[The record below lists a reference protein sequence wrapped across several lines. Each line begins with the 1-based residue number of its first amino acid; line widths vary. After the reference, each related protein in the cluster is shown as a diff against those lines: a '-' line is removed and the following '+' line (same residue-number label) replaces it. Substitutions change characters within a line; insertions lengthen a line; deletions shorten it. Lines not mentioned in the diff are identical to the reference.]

1 MSRSRRPHAIWTVTV
16 VLCSSA
22 TFAHPPGKKGHQHH
36 HPHGDDETS
45 EVVIIPEDAQL
56 PPGLVLPALDG
67 AKPWTDKPIFD
78 DPDRFQIAIMTDNT
92 GGHRPGIWMKAVEK
106 INLLR
111 PTFVMSVGDLIEG
124 YPESRERVEAEWQE
138 FLGFM
143 DKMEMRFFFVA
154 GNHDLKDPL
163 MHQIWRE
170 HFGPEYYSFDY
181 KGVHF
186 VALCSEDPVT
196 KLGDAQIE
204 WLTKDLEQAKD
215 ARWTL
220 LFLHKPLW
228 VTAEREIAAG
238 NPDSTNWKKVEQLLG
253 ERPHTV
259 FSGHV
264 HYYAQYDRNGQKY
277 YHLATT
283 GGSSLLRGI
292 EYGEF
297 DEVAWLT
304 MEKDGPTV
312 ANLVLDGILPGDVV
326 TEEGYARFSEFLEKT
341 QIEVAPILI
350 DDEDGISQGRIDLRL
365 NNGFEVPVE
374 LNATIAGLP
383 LRGLTVDPES
393 LKLAAAPGQSAEL
406 AVNVQFNEKITFDHL
421 AHSVLTASIRTTEGD
436 RPLSAEREIPI
447 IIDRK
452 YPVPVLANSEAPF
465 HPGFSNWPNR
475 WLSMPGRPLVLDR
488 AQDWTGP
495 DDCSIAIQAARDDRY
510 LFIAAKVTDERLID
524 GDNLTILVDA
534 RPLAQRRDDPRLR
547 KGAYRITLNPRSS
560 EYEVVALGKS
570 AEPNESSVHWDK
582 GTSGYNV
589 GLALSLDAIT
599 AHQPDWRSI
608 QLTAVVSD
616 VDESGQP
623 PARVL
628 WRGTSDV
635 DERNTNFG
643 HFVQAP

>member
-1 MSRSRRPHAIWTVTV
+1 MSVMPRFLIA
-16 VLCSSA
+16 LLASA
-22 TFAHPPGKKGHQHH
+22 MLASTALAHPPGKQGHSHN
-36 HPHGDDETS
+36 HPHEHGHSGDVS
-45 EVVIIPEDAQL
+45 VIPEEAR
-56 PPGLVLPALDG
+56 LPAGLILPSIDG
-67 AKPWTDKPIFD
+67 PTPWTDKPAFD

-143 DKMEMRFFFVA
+143 EHMEMKFFFVA

-186 VALCSEDPVT
+186 VALCSEDPST
-196 KLGDAQIE
+196 RLGDKQLE
-204 WLTKDLEQAKD
+204 WLEQDLAAAKD

-220 LFLHKPLW
+220 IFLHKPLW
-228 VTAEREIAAG
+228 VVSERERAAG
-238 NPDSTNWKKVEQLLG
+238 NEDTTGWPRVEELLG

-259 FSGHV
+259 FAGHV

-283 GGSSLLRGI
+283 GGGSRLRGP

-297 DEVAWLT
+297 DEIAWLT

-312 ANLVLDGILPGDVV
+312 ANLVLDGILPGNVV
-326 TEEGYARFSEFLEKT
+326 TEDSIARFREFLAKT

-350 DDEDGISQGRIDLRL
+350 DDDGGLSQGRIDLRL
-365 NNGFEVPVE
+365 VNGFDLPVE
-374 LNATIAGLP
+374 VNATIAGLP

-393 LKLAAAPGQSAEL
+393 LKLAADNGKTDEL
-406 AVNVQFNEKITFDHL
+406 AVNVQFNEKIAFEHL
-421 AHSVLTASIRTTEGD
+421 AQTVLTASIRTTAGD
-436 RPLSAEREIPI
+436 RPLTAERQIPVV
-447 IIDRK
+447 IDRR
-452 YPVPVLANSEAPF
+452 YPIRRVASITLGEDIAE
-465 HPGFSNWPNR
+465 WPNE
-475 WLSMPGRPLVLDR
+475 WLPMPSQPLVLDR
-488 AQDWTGP
+488 PQDWTGP
-495 DDCSIAIQAARDDRY
+495 DDCSVSIQAAFDDEY
-510 LFIAAKVTDERLID
+510 LYLAAKVTDERVTDGDGLTFLID
-524 GDNLTILVDA
+524 T
-534 RPLAQRRDDPRLR
+534 RPLTARRDDPRLR
-547 KGAYRITLNPRSS
+547 KGTYRVTAMPGHD
-560 EYEVVALGKS
+560 EA
-570 AEPNESSVHWDK
+570 
-582 GTSGYNV
+582 V
-589 GLALSLDAIT
+589 GLGGGADPGSAIWR
-599 AHQPDWRSI
+599 AERERGYDVEVRLPLNVIKAAQPDPHSI

-616 VDESGQP
+616 VDEEGQK

-635 DERNTNFG
+635 DARNTNFG
-643 HFVQAP
+643 HFVLAP